1 MAASEF
7 ARSVLRRGEAGWRN
21 RTSRGPWGAWALLRV
36 IIRLPRVTVSLTDS
50 PSGRVIG
57 AYLRAR
63 HRGVRSHLL
72 ARGVLAL
79 PRTPDDYLPGRSRR
93 AVRTNIS
100 HAAKQGVRCRSLKN
114 GPPAEAA
121 VRRLAAH
128 GLVDN
133 ADVLLARRADEW
145 VIALDRDDQVV
156 GGALVT
162 VDRTWAMLNIL
173 VGFSY
178 PVRYALHTDLVLR
191 LGATGVEY
199 LFVSNESALMLPEGL
214 QYLQRI
220 LGYRVVNLHLAR

>member
-7 ARSVLRRGEAGWRN
+7 ARSALRRSEACWPD
-21 RTSRGPWGAWALLRV
+21 RTSRWPSGACALLRV
-36 IIRLPRVTVSLTDS
+36 IILLPRVTVSLTDS

-79 PRTPDDYLPGRSRR
+79 PGTPDDYLPGRSRR

-100 HAAKQGVRCRSLKN
+100 HAAKQGVRCTSLKN

-173 VGFSY
+173 VGLSY
-178 PVRYALHTDLVLR
+178 PVRYALHTDLVLT

-199 LFVSNESALMLPEGL
+199 LFVSNESALVLPDGL

-220 LGYRVVNLHLAR
+220 LGYRVVNLHLVR